1 MFCRFWGVS
10 ACACNFL
17 LRNSRYEFSREN
29 QYPRGW
35 SSEKQLCSVDFEVY
49 LRARATFFSE
59 TADLVKTAV
68 FWRFWGVSTCSCNFL
83 LRNCRLT
90 NSRGRIPVW
99 EDDLVKKQLC
109 SVDFEVN
116 LRARATFF
124 SETADLVKTAVF
136 WQFWGVLVQL
146 SSQKQQTYEFSRENP
161 YRRGWSSEKQL
172 CSVDFEVYLR
182 ARATFFSETADL
194 VKTAVFWRF
203 WGVSTCSCNFLL
215 RNSRLTSSR
224 GRIPIREDDLVK
236 SSYVLTI
243 LRCIYMLVQLSSQ
256 KQQTYEFSRGN
267 PFPRRWSSEYSYVPM
282 ILRCIYMLVQLSSQ
296 KQRIF
301 DFSRENPY
309 PRGWSSE
316 KQLCSV
322 DFEVYLRARAT
333 FFSET
338 ADLVKTAVFWRFWGV
353 STCSCNFLLR
363 NSRLTSCR
371 WRIPIREDDLVKN
384 SCVLRILRCICV
396 RVQLFSQKQRI

>member
-1 MFCRFWGVS
+1 M
-10 ACACNFL
+10 
-17 LRNSRYEFSREN
+17 
-29 QYPRGW
+29 
-35 SSEKQLCSVDFEVY
+35 
-49 LRARATFFSE
+49 
-59 TADLVKTAV
+59 
-68 FWRFWGVSTCSCNFL
+68 
-83 LRNCRLT
+83 
-90 NSRGRIPVW
+90 
-99 EDDLVKKQLC
+99 
-109 SVDFEVN
+109 
-116 LRARATFF
+116 
-124 SETADLVKTAVF
+124 
-136 WQFWGVLVQL
+136 
-146 SSQKQQTYEFSRENP
+146 
-161 YRRGWSSEKQL
+161 
-172 CSVDFEVYLR
+172 
-182 ARATFFSETADL
+182 
-194 VKTAVFWRF
+194 KTAVFWRF

-353 STCSCNFLLR
+353 STCSCNFHLR
-363 NSRLTSCR
+363 SSGFSTSRGRT
-371 WRIPIREDDLVKN
+371 PIREDDLVKN
-384 SCVLRILRCICV
+384 SYVLSILRCIYML
-396 RVQLFSQKQRI
+396 VQLSSQKQRIYESSYLRVVLQWTNWYLLTVVRCIFVRVKLFSLETVGVRILAKFSYLRATLQWKMGYLLTVVRCICVCV